1 MVVVSS
7 GWLILAM
14 AALGIADVIFR
25 FRQRFLQ
32 SRPPPL
38 PAS

>member
-1 MVVVSS
+1 VSG

-14 AALGIADVIFR
+14 AALGIADALFK

-32 SRPPPL
+32 GRPPPL